1 MSMKLLYACLAFGL
15 IFTSIA
21 SADTMPDGGNVILAP
36 QPTPGNMAGMRLAGK
51 TGNVQIVP
59 TTNDKYAYRITV
71 DKPGNY
77 RWDVQMN
84 IGIPTAIREGD
95 VYLLKYDARCIESMN
110 QEGTIHSNVERNG
123 PPHNKAMSSRVDFGT
138 QWTTIYHPFVARKGY
153 AFDPNGSVIALHL

>member
-36 QPTPGNMAGMRLAGK
+36 QPTPGNMAGMRFAGK

-110 QEGTIHSNVERNG
+110 QE
-123 PPHNKAMSSRVDFGT
+123 
-138 QWTTIYHPFVARKGY
+138 
-153 AFDPNGSVIALHL
+153 